1 MTVTT
6 LPSDIFSVQ
15 YLVAEDISIAAS
27 LIYQAY
33 HDDPILQTLLN
44 YNDANT
50 AAYEKKLRSLIRE
63 ELSSFWQQSQPL
75 IGLYREDKL
84 KAVACVFESNSPL
97 QAQRYW
103 HWRLKLMLSAGYL
116 QTNQLI
122 EKEQTI
128 RDALQQHENYYFLAF
143 IAVDP
148 HFHGQGFGRYLL
160 RGLDDLVQSNPDTS
174 GMAVFVTRAEHTAF
188 FKTEGFAHFK
198 QLTFNH
204 IAGELLFKPRQST
217 CSR

>member
-6 LPSDIFSVQ
+6 QADTFSVQ
-15 YLVAEDISIAAS
+15 YLAAEDISIAAS

-33 HDDPILQTLLN
+33 HDDPILQTMLN
-44 YNDANT
+44 YEQESKS
-50 AAYEKKLRSLIRE
+50 AYEKKLRSLIRE
-63 ELSSFWQQSQPL
+63 ELSSFWQEKQPL
-75 IGLYREDKL
+75 IGLYRNDKL
-84 KAVACVFESNSPL
+84 KAVACVFESNSQL

-122 EKEQTI
+122 DKEQTI
-128 RDALQQHENYYFLAF
+128 RDALQQQGNYYFLAF

-160 RGLDDLVQSNPDTS
+160 RGLNDLVQSNAESS
-174 GMAVFVTRAEHTAF
+174 GMAVFVTRKEHTQF
-188 FKTEGFAHFK
+188 FKTEGFESFK
-198 QLTFNH
+198 QLTFNKV
-204 IAGELLFKPRQST
+204 AGELLFKSKN
-217 CSR
+217 